1 MRKISEISNSFK
13 KLNHS
18 EWLDLR
24 ESVTPPFTEKEF
36 KSISN
41 FFGVT
46 SLKEVNNFF
55 LPLADILN
63 SKYKYNTIQKK
74 MILD

>member
-36 KSISN
+36 KSIVN

-46 SLKEVNNFF
+46 
-55 LPLADILN
+55 
-63 SKYKYNTIQKK
+63 
-74 MILD
+74 